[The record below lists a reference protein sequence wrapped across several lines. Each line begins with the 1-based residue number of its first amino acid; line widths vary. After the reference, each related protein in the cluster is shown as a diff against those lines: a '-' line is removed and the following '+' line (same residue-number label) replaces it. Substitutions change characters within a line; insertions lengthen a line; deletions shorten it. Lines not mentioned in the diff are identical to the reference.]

1 MQLYE
6 TNKQLRELTQD
17 ELDRPETRRRIETQS
32 AAERANGRRLSNL
45 TANGEELV
53 RQAMRNP
60 EIGVGHLEKWAEML
74 QILKDISGNRMP
86 SVADLLKAAAKAPA
100 LADSQPAKKGPMAGQ
115 VRSSGDPKSSQPS
128 DKPQEPKSAVP
139 QVVDSESSQQPKAK
153 QTGDEEPPP
162 PSGGQPSLRLP
173 VTTVMGDGSGKK
185 KQACTPAQE
194 KVDEAIEQQQD
205 LLAEF
210 EKIADELN
218 RVLAN
223 LEGSTLVKRLKAAS
237 RLQYKIGGRI
247 NDQLKETFGVSPSQ
261 VAEKPLKVI
270 GEMAEQEAKASLD
283 VSFIMDDMQGYFERR
298 RFVKFKTVLDEMRE
312 GDVIG
317 SLRQLGDDLSK
328 ENGMSIAQTE
338 FWSDTL
344 DRWAEDLVDP
354 ASSGTCNAKSKSS
367 LPPALVLEALQILE
381 GEVNL
386 REETR
391 VTQQA
396 RQAVPADEFKLVS

>member
-1 MQLYE
+1 
-6 TNKQLRELTQD
+6 
-17 ELDRPETRRRIETQS
+17 
-32 AAERANGRRLSNL
+32 
-45 TANGEELV
+45 
-53 RQAMRNP
+53 MRNP

-86 SVADLLKAAAKAPA
+86 SVAELLKAAAQAPA
-100 LADSQPAKKGPMAGQ
+100 VAESQPSPKTPMAGQ
-115 VRSSGDPKSSQPS
+115 ARASAAGQGANPS
-128 DKPQEPKSAVP
+128 DKPKEPKPVVP
-139 QVVDSESSQQPKAK
+139 QIVDSESSQQPRAK
-153 QTGDEEPPP
+153 KTDDEEPPP
-162 PSGGQPSLRLP
+162 PSDKPPSLRLP
-173 VTTVMGDGSGKK
+173 VTTLMGDGSGKK
-185 KQACTPAQE
+185 NATCPAEE
-194 KVDEAIEQQQD
+194 KVDEAIRQQQD

-247 NDQLKETFGVSPSQ
+247 NDQLKETFGLAPAQ
-261 VAEKPLKVI
+261 VAEKPLKAI

-283 VSFIMDDMQGYFERR
+283 VSFIMDDMHAYFERR
-298 RFVKFKTVLDEMRE
+298 HFVKFKTVLEEMRQ

-338 FWSDTL
+338 YWSDTL

-354 ASSGTCNAKSKSS
+354 AKGGT
-367 LPPALVLEALQILE
+367 
-381 GEVNL
+381 
-386 REETR
+386 
-391 VTQQA
+391 
-396 RQAVPADEFKLVS
+396 